1 MKAVCVHMIKLCK
14 TKNDWEKLN
23 STLTIISK
31 RRAQNKIAIIGI
43 VEEAMKYIDETPN
56 EQVKIDL
63 LTTLKDICEGKIY

>member
-1 MKAVCVHMIKLCK
+1 MIKLCK